1 MWLYFSSW
9 GECFERKYKMKK
21 KNWIYSL
28 IIILIIVLAIVG
40 LITFVHT
47 KYGNQAEN
55 HTKMKLKII
64 KYTYC
69 NYK

>member
-1 MWLYFSSW
+1 
-9 GECFERKYKMKK
+9 MKR

-40 LITFVHT
+40 LITFVYT

-64 KYTYC
+64 KIYILQL
-69 NYK
+69 